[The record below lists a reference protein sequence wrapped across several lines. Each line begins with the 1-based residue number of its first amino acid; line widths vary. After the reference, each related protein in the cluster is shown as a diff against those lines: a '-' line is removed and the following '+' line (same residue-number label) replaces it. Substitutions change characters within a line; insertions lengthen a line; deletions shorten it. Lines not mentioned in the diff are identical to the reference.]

1 MTQSYESHTPPPGAQ
16 EAPTVWETAS
26 VTPPV
31 EGSTSTSDVAK
42 EQTRSVG
49 TDAKEGGRH
58 VADVAKE
65 ESRNVAEETKNQAR
79 DLWDQ
84 TRSELADQT
93 GQQQQRVAGGLRS
106 LGQELSSMAN
116 GSDQQGLASE
126 LAGRGADQAHKL
138 AEYLDGRDPGALLDE
153 VRRFARRRP
162 GTFLA
167 VAAGI
172 GVAAGRMSRGMMPEH
187 QDDEPAR
194 RPATATTTPAAYAPA
209 TSAARDTTERRPYG
223 DPVVTSGE
231 SFVTTADPI
240 VTTEPTG
247 GEAGTWETRP

>member
-1 MTQSYESHTPPPGAQ
+1 MTQSYASNTPATGPQ
-16 EAPTVWETAS
+16 EAATAAGAAS
-26 VTPPV
+26 ATPPV

-42 EQTRSVG
+42 EQARSVG
-49 TDAKEGGRH
+49 ADAKEGGRH

-93 GQQQQRVAGGLRS
+93 GQQQRRVADGLRS
-106 LGQELSSMAN
+106 LGQELSSMAS
-116 GSDQQGLASE
+116 GSDQQGLASD
-126 LAGRGADQAHKL
+126 LAGRGAEQAHKL
-138 AEYLDGRDPGALLDE
+138 AEYLEGRDPGTLLEE

-167 VAAGI
+167 VAAGV
-172 GVAAGRMSRGMMPEH
+172 GVAAGRLSRGMMPDH
-187 QDDEPAR
+187 HDDEPAR
-194 RPATATTTPAAYAPA
+194 RSGMSAPAAGGYVPATAAAP
-209 TSAARDTTERRPYG
+209 DTTERRPYG
-223 DPVVTSGE
+223 DPVVTTG
-231 SFVTTADPI
+231 DPL

-247 GEAGTWETRP
+247 GEAGAWETRP

>member
-16 EAPTVWETAS
+16 EAPTVGGTAS
-26 VTPPV
+26 ATPPAP
-31 EGSTSTSDVAK
+31 ESASTSEVAK

-49 TDAKEGGRH
+49 ADAKEGGRH

-65 ESRNVAEETKNQAR
+65 ETRNVAAETKNQAR

-84 TRSELADQT
+84 TRSELADQA
-93 GQQQQRVAGGLRS
+93 GQQQRRVADGLRS
-106 LGQELSSMAN
+106 LGQELSSMAD
-116 GSDQQGLASE
+116 GSNQQGLASD
-126 LAGRGADQAHKL
+126 LAGRSAEQAHKL
-138 AEYLDGRDPGALLDE
+138 AAYLDGREPGALIEE

-172 GVAAGRMSRGMMPEH
+172 GVAAGRLSRGMMPEH
-187 QDDEPAR
+187 DGEEPAR
-194 RPATATTTPAAYAPA
+194 PSGTSASAAGYAPA

-223 DPVVTSGE
+223 DPVVT
-231 SFVTTADPI
+231 
-240 VTTEPTG
+240 TEPIG
-247 GEAGTWETRP
+247 GEPGPWETRP